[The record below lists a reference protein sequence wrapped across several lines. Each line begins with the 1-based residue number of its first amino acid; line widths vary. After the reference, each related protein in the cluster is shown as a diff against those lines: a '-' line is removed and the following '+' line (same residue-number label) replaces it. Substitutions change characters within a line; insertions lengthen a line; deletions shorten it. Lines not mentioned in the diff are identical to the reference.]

1 MKSLWVST
9 QLKAA
14 VQYFA
19 FLWSFASLYFKHVI
33 VTEFWLKLFPFTF
46 RQHMSYMTDG
56 CWSPVRP
63 AVFFTT
69 KMDGTLDVWDYLF
82 KQNDPTLSIQVV
94 NEFMIFLFFQ
104 TIDSPLCLR
113 KIIVF
118 LVLKLRCLYVI
129 VRKGHLHDCVILLP
143 LPESSFRFSFPVQIW
158 LNCSQSPIFSQ
169 DRHDQ
174 TLALAAI
181 LVSCVPRG
189 RVSELTA
196 VKGVGPKNRG
206 LWTILN
212 FFWLSQWGPY
222 SHKKVKYW
230 SFLKVMVK

>member
-1 MKSLWVST
+1 MLYKMVLTFEFKWKLVLNSTFLWYSSLFCKRWFELLSLWMKSLWVST

-104 TIDSPLCLR
+104 TIDSPLCP
-113 KIIVF
+113 
-118 LVLKLRCLYVI
+118 
-129 VRKGHLHDCVILLP
+129 VRL
-143 LPESSFRFSFPVQIW
+143 SFSWF
-158 LNCSQSPIFSQ
+158 
-169 DRHDQ
+169 
-174 TLALAAI
+174 
-181 LVSCVPRG
+181 
-189 RVSELTA
+189 
-196 VKGVGPKNRG
+196 
-206 LWTILN
+206 
-212 FFWLSQWGPY
+212 
-222 SHKKVKYW
+222 
-230 SFLKVMVK
+230 

>member
-1 MKSLWVST
+1 MK
-9 QLKAA
+9 
-14 VQYFA
+14 F
-19 FLWSFASLYFKHVI
+19 VI
-33 VTEFWLKLFPFTF
+33 VTKFWLKLFPFTF

-94 NEFMIFLFFQ
+94 NNEFMIFLFFQ

-118 LVLKLRCLYVI
+118 LVLKLRCLHVI

-143 LPESSFRFSFPVQIW
+143 LPESSFDFSLLIKIVTIKRLRWQPSWFHIYRGGGCRSLQRLREWDRKIGDW
-158 LNCSQSPIFSQ
+158 EQS
-169 DRHDQ
+169 
-174 TLALAAI
+174 
-181 LVSCVPRG
+181 
-189 RVSELTA
+189 
-196 VKGVGPKNRG
+196 
-206 LWTILN
+206 
-212 FFWLSQWGPY
+212 
-222 SHKKVKYW
+222 
-230 SFLKVMVK
+230 

>member
-1 MKSLWVST
+1 MK
-9 QLKAA
+9 
-14 VQYFA
+14 F
-19 FLWSFASLYFKHVI
+19 VI

-118 LVLKLRCLYVI
+118 LILKLRCLHVI
-129 VRKGHLHDCVILLP
+129 VRKGRLHDCVILLP
-143 LPESSFRFSFPVQIW
+143 LPESSFGFSFLI
-158 LNCSQSPIFSQ
+158 
-169 DRHDQ
+169 
-174 TLALAAI
+174 T
-181 LVSCVPRG
+181 VPYFFARSSRSSACG
-189 RVSELTA
+189 GSHLGFICTEGVGAYA

-206 LWTILN
+206 LGTILN
-212 FFWLSQWGPY
+212 FFWLSQ
-222 SHKKVKYW
+222 
-230 SFLKVMVK
+230 